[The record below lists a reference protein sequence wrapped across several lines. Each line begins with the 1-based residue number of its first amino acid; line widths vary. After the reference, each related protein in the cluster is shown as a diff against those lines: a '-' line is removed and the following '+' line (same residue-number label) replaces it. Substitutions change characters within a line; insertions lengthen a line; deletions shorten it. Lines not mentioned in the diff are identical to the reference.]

1 MTNKPMRVSRD
12 RLRELLHYCPDTG
25 RFTWLKRR
33 SNVPAGALAGSC
45 GSSHGY
51 REIRIDGVNYLE
63 HRLAWFYV
71 QGVWPDQID
80 HANLDRTDN
89 RIVNLRCATFS
100 QNNNNRGA
108 RRDNESGFKGVYRPA
123 GRRKWTAQAKI
134 SGQKTYLGTYDT
146 PELAHD
152 AYCRAGRAAF
162 GEFFHD

>member
-33 SNVPAGALAGSC
+33 SNVSAGTVAGSC

-51 REIRIDGVNYLE
+51 WEIRVDSGLYLA

-71 QGVWPDQID
+71 NGV
-80 HANLDRTDN
+80 RTDN
-89 RIVNLRCATFS
+89 RIANLRCATFS
-100 QNNNNRGA
+100 QNNCNRGV
-108 RRDNESGFKGVYRPA
+108 RGDNESGFKGVYRPA

-134 SGQKTYLGTYDT
+134 NGTQTYLGTYDS
-146 PELAHD
+146 PELAHE
-152 AYCRAGRAAF
+152 AYCKAGRVAF